1 MQGVVNRARTSHVI
15 AHRWAHMIRDA
26 GNLWQS
32 AVVCITHCLEMTN
45 QETTPM
51 KNKIYPTFDA
61 AVADIP
67 DGAVFMS
74 PGFGGVGVPRNLL
87 AALHRQGAKSLTGIS
102 NNGGTKDDKVDVG
115 TLIAAGQVKKMY
127 CAFTAATHPSQVTP
141 FVQMYN
147 EGKIDAEVL
156 PQGTLAERVR
166 AAAAG
171 IGAFYTPASVGTEL
185 AEGKE
190 HREIN
195 GRTYVLEYPLHADYA
210 FIRAW
215 KADAFGNLQ
224 FRLAQRNFNPIMA
237 MAARITIVEVENDI
251 VPIGELDPDHIHVP
265 GVYVDRMVR
274 IPPDGIWD

>member
-1 MQGVVNRARTSHVI
+1 
-15 AHRWAHMIRDA
+15 
-26 GNLWQS
+26 
-32 AVVCITHCLEMTN
+32 
-45 QETTPM
+45 M
-51 KNKIYPTFDA
+51 KNKIYQTFDA

-67 DGAVFMS
+67 DGSVFMS
-74 PGFGGVGVPRNLL
+74 PGFGGIGIPRNLL
-87 AALHRQGAKSLTGIS
+87 AALHRQGAKRLTGIS
-102 NNGGTKDDKVDVG
+102 NGTGSLDNKADVSL
-115 TLIAAGQVKKMY
+115 LIAAGQMQKMI
-127 CAFTAATHPSQVTP
+127 CAFTAPTHPSRITP
-141 FVQMYN
+141 FTRLYN
-147 EGKIDAEVL
+147 SGEIDAELV
-156 PQGTLAERVR
+156 PQGTLAERMR

-195 GRTYVLEYPLHADYA
+195 GRMYVLEYPLHADYA

-215 KADAFGNLQ
+215 KADTFGNLQ

-251 VPIGELDPDHIHVP
+251 VPAGTLDPDQIHVP
-265 GVYVDRMVR
+265 GVYVDRLVR

>member
-1 MQGVVNRARTSHVI
+1 
-15 AHRWAHMIRDA
+15 
-26 GNLWQS
+26 
-32 AVVCITHCLEMTN
+32 
-45 QETTPM
+45 M
-51 KNKIYPTFDA
+51 KNKIYQSFDE
-61 AVADIP
+61 AVADVP

-74 PGFGGVGVPRNLL
+74 PGFGGVGIARNLL
-87 AALHRQGAKSLTGIS
+87 AALHRQGATSLTGIS
-102 NNGGTKDDKVDVG
+102 NNGGTMDEKVDVG

-127 CAFTAATHPSQVTP
+127 CAFTAPTHPSQVTP
-141 FVQMYN
+141 FVRMYN
-147 EGKIDAEVL
+147 EGKLEAELV
-156 PQGTLAERVR
+156 PQGTMAERIR

-215 KADAFGNLQ
+215 KADTFGNLQ

-237 MAARITIVEVENDI
+237 MAARITVVEVENDI
-251 VPIGELDPDHIHVP
+251 VPVGELDPDQIHVP
-265 GVYVDRMVR
+265 GVYVDRLVR